1 MGFKK
6 EKTKEYYLLDTPVEN
21 LFINEYMTGAP
32 GDYVKVYLLALMNAE
47 LGVSLSNEDIAK
59 QLAMNIEDVL
69 KAWTYWENLGVI
81 RKTNISRENLLEYD
95 VEFVLLKEKLYGP
108 QEERGYMQ
116 ADRGVTGQMSSSE
129 YRNMFSRI
137 EKATGRIISGS
148 EMNEIASWI
157 EDFGTEPEVVAF
169 AFEYCAKKKKKAVNY
184 VGAVV
189 RNWVKD
195 GYRTIED
202 INEHMEL
209 LEERAEAYRRVF
221 QALGFHRSPTEEER
235 RIMDSW
241 FDSLKFNMDSV
252 LQACSKTA
260 GISSPN
266 INYVNKILVNW
277 HEEKGGPEKSGITA
291 GDKMEYYEALRALN
305 GARAKARKEEVY
317 GKVPEIREIDEEER
331 GLTSEITR
339 IIANGRIN
347 GREEIEKIKETID
360 TLNMKRAVLMT
371 DNGFE
376 LDYMDMEYSCPKCKD
391 TGMLETGE
399 RCQCFGEITE
409 EKIQLLK
416 KKIKK

>member
-1 MGFKK
+1 
-6 EKTKEYYLLDTPVEN
+6 
-21 LFINEYMTGAP
+21 
-32 GDYVKVYLLALMNAE
+32 
-47 LGVSLSNEDIAK
+47 
-59 QLAMNIEDVL
+59 
-69 KAWTYWENLGVI
+69 
-81 RKTNISRENLLEYD
+81 
-95 VEFVLLKEKLYGP
+95 
-108 QEERGYMQ
+108 
-116 ADRGVTGQMSSSE
+116 
-129 YRNMFSRI
+129 
-137 EKATGRIISGS
+137 
-148 EMNEIASWI
+148 
-157 EDFGTEPEVVAF
+157 
-169 AFEYCAKKKKKAVNY
+169 
-184 VGAVV
+184 
-189 RNWVKD
+189 
-195 GYRTIED
+195 
-202 INEHMEL
+202 
-209 LEERAEAYRRVF
+209 
-221 QALGFHRSPTEEER
+221 
-235 RIMDSW
+235 MDSW

-339 IIANGRIN
+339 IIATGRIN

-391 TGMLETGE
+391 LSL
-399 RCQCFGEITE
+399 IH
-409 EKIQLLK
+409 I
-416 KKIKK
+416 